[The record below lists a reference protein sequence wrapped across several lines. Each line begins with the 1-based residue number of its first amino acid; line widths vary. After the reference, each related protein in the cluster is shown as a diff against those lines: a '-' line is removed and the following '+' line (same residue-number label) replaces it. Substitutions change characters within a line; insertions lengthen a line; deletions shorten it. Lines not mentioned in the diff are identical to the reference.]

1 MSEVDTTGGAAVRET
16 YEEFEL
22 RDTTVA
28 MVSDPHNEYAWVQS
42 SLTVPVER

>member
-1 MSEVDTTGGAAVRET
+1 MSELDPAGDTVRET

-28 MVSDPHNEYAWVQS
+28 MVSDPENGRAWVQS
-42 SLTVPVER
+42 SVTVLVER

>member
-1 MSEVDTTGGAAVRET
+1 MNELDATGETVRET

-28 MVSDPHNEYAWVQS
+28 MVSDPENGRAWIQS
-42 SLTVPVER
+42 SVTVFVER

>member
-1 MSEVDTTGGAAVRET
+1 MSESEHAVATVRET

-28 MVSDPHNEYAWVQS
+28 MVSDPENGRAWIQS
-42 SLTVPVER
+42 SLTVAVER